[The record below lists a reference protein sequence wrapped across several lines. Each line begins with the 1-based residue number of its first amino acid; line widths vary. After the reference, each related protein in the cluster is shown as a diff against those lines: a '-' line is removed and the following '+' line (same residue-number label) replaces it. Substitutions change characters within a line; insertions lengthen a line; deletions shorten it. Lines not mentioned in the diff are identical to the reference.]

1 MKPLLFLKHYL
12 SILLIFGTFVSGFSQ
27 VEKDSLIEITG
38 KIIDSKTNDP
48 LVFADLLV
56 SDSNIATISNT
67 EGNYILKLPSDFLNR
82 SITITYLGYA
92 EKEIAVA
99 TILENSTISLD
110 ATFTPLE
117 EINISRPKS
126 AEILVRFMLE
136 RKADNYIESGL
147 EMTGF
152 YRETIKKRRQNA
164 SLSEAVVSIYK
175 EPNGSYKQD
184 AVEIIKVRKNTNYS
198 KLDTLALK
206 LQGGPFNNLYVDI
219 MKYPQYIFSTENVS
233 NYEFS
238 FDKSTVINDQLVYVV
253 NFKQKPEIIMPLY
266 YGKLFIDAKNYALT
280 SAIYSLNVENQDLAS
295 ELFVKRK
302 PRRVKVYPV
311 EANYRVNYRN
321 SNGKWHYSYSNILLT
336 FKVNWK
342 GRIFNNI
349 YTLNSEMAIT
359 NWTYTDE
366 RYSRPEN
373 KSSILRPSSILID
386 EASGFSDPEFW
397 GQYNI
402 IEPEKSIESAIE
414 KIQKQLDKNRDDTE
428 TE

>member
-1 MKPLLFLKHYL
+1 MKPLLFLKYYF
-12 SILLIFGTFVSGFSQ
+12 SFLLILGTFVSGFSQ
-27 VEKDSLIEITG
+27 VENDSIIEITG

-67 EGNYILKLPSDFLNR
+67 EGNYILKLPSDYINR
-82 SITITYLGYA
+82 SISITYLGYA
-92 EKEIAVA
+92 EKEILIT
-99 TILENSTISLD
+99 TIIENSTISLD
-110 ATFTPLE
+110 PTFTPLDE
-117 EINISRPKS
+117 VNISRPKS
-126 AEILVRFMLE
+126 AEILVRLMLE
-136 RKADNYIESGL
+136 RKEDNYVESGL

-175 EPNGSYKQD
+175 QPNSTNRQD
-184 AVEIIKVRKNTNYS
+184 AVEIIKVRKTTNYS

-219 MKYPQYIFSTENVS
+219 MKYPQYIFNKD
-233 NYEFS
+233 NLIHYDFS
-238 FDKSTVINDQLVYVV
+238 FDTSTVINDQLVYVV
-253 NFKQKPEIIMPLY
+253 NFKQKPELQIPLY
-266 YGKLFIDAKNYALT
+266 YGKLYIESKNYALT
-280 SAIYSLNVENQDLAS
+280 SAIYSLNVENQDMAS

-302 PRRVKVYPV
+302 PRRVKVYPI

-321 SNGKWHYSYSNILLT
+321 SNGKWYYSYSNIVLT

-342 GRIFNNI
+342 GRLFNNL

-359 NWTYTDE
+359 NWKYTDE

-373 KSSILRPSSILID
+373 KSAILRPSSILID
-386 EASGFSDPEFW
+386 EVSGFLDSEFW

-414 KIQKQLDKNRDDTE
+414 KIQKQLDKS
-428 TE
+428 

>member
-1 MKPLLFLKHYL
+1 MKKLQFLRHYVSL
-12 SILLIFGTFVSGFSQ
+12 LLIITICFSGFSQ
-27 VEKDSLIEITG
+27 VEKESVIEISG

-67 EGNYILKLPSDFLNR
+67 EGNYILKIPSNFVNR
-82 SITITYLGYA
+82 SITVSYLGYA
-92 EKEIAVA
+92 ETEF
-99 TILENSTISLD
+99 TITSIIENSTISLD
-110 ATFTPLE
+110 PTFTPLDE
-117 EINISRPKS
+117 VNISRPKS
-126 AEILVRFMLE
+126 AEILVRLMIE
-136 RKADNYIESGL
+136 RKEDNYIESGL

-175 EPNGSYKQD
+175 QPNSTNRQD
-184 AVEIIKVRKNTNYS
+184 AIEIIKVRKTTNYS

-219 MKYPQYIFSTENVS
+219 MKYPEYIFSKDNVS
-233 NYEFS
+233 NYNFS
-238 FDKSTVINDQLVYVV
+238 FDTSTVINDHLVYVV
-253 NFKQKPEIIMPLY
+253 NFKQKPELQMPLY
-266 YGKLFIDAKNYALT
+266 FGKLYIESKNFALT

-302 PRRVKVYPV
+302 PRRVKVYPT

-321 SNGKWHYSYSNILLT
+321 SNGKWYYSYSNIQLT

-342 GRIFNNI
+342 GRLFNNI

-359 NWTYTDE
+359 NWKYTDE
-366 RYSRPEN
+366 KYSRPEN
-373 KSSILRPSSILID
+373 RASILRPSSILID
-386 EASGFSDPEFW
+386 EASGFLDSEFW

-414 KIQKQLDKNRDDTE
+414 KIQKQLDKSKLE
-428 TE
+428 